1 MPFNKII
8 LNINIPILLFYNR
21 ENIHNFAM
29 LFLLKYLIMK
39 KIITKKLLIA
49 LLFGMLT
56 SSIVGN
62 NFGNMNRKKPLV
74 FIKNTTGKIIYEKS
88 GNVHSNNIEDIDF
101 SYLKNGYYTLEIN
114 KDFQIEIKPFTIVS
128 GKAIFHPK
136 AEKTVFK
143 PVIRSNKNK
152 ILISKLNFEAYPM
165 KVAIYYED
173 EIILSDIIEG
183 EKLIK
188 RIYTLHKNKKG
199 DYKIVAKVND
209 RIYTRK
215 ISL

>member
-8 LNINIPILLFYNR
+8 LNINIPILLFFNR

>member
-1 MPFNKII
+1 
-8 LNINIPILLFYNR
+8 
-21 ENIHNFAM
+21 M

-188 RIYTLHKNKKG
+188 RIYTLNKNKKG

>member
-1 MPFNKII
+1 
-8 LNINIPILLFYNR
+8 LNINIPILLFFNR

-152 ILISKLNFEAYPM
+152 ILISKLNFEVYPM
-165 KVAIYYED
+165 KVDIYYED
-173 EIILSDIIEG
+173 EVILSDIIEG
-183 EKLIK
+183 EKLIQK
-188 RIYTLHKNKKG
+188 IYTLRKNKKG
-199 DYKIVAKVND
+199 DYKIVTKVND

>member
-1 MPFNKII
+1 
-8 LNINIPILLFYNR
+8 
-21 ENIHNFAM
+21 
-29 LFLLKYLIMK
+29 MK
-39 KIITKKLLIA
+39 KVITKNLLVA
-49 LLFGMLT
+49 LLFGMLA
-56 SSIVGN
+56 SSVVGN
-62 NFGNMNRKKPLV
+62 NFGNMNRKTPLI
-74 FIKNTTGKIIYEKS
+74 FIKNTTGKIIYEKPV
-88 GNVHSNNIEDIDF
+88 NIQNNNIQDIDF

-114 KDFQIEIKPFTIVS
+114 KDFQIEIKPFTVIS

>member
-1 MPFNKII
+1 
-8 LNINIPILLFYNR
+8 LNINIPILLFFNR

-62 NFGNMNRKKPLV
+62 NFGNKNRKKPLV

>member
-1 MPFNKII
+1 
-8 LNINIPILLFYNR
+8 
-21 ENIHNFAM
+21 
-29 LFLLKYLIMK
+29 MK
-39 KIITKKLLIA
+39 KVITKKILVA

-56 SSIVGN
+56 NSIVGN
-62 NFGNMNRKKPLV
+62 NFRNINREIPLI
-74 FIKNTTGKIIYEKS
+74 FIKNTTGKIIYEKPGDIYS
-88 GNVHSNNIEDIDF
+88 SNIKEIDF
-101 SYLKNGYYTLEIN
+101 SYLENGYYTLEIN
-114 KDFQIEIKPFTIVS
+114 KDFHIEIKPFTVIS

-165 KVAIYYED
+165 KVDIYYED
-173 EIILSDIIEG
+173 EVILSDIIEG
-183 EKLIK
+183 EKLIQK
-188 RIYTLHKNKKG
+188 IYTLHKNKKG

>member
-1 MPFNKII
+1 
-8 LNINIPILLFYNR
+8 
-21 ENIHNFAM
+21 
-29 LFLLKYLIMK
+29 MK
-39 KIITKKLLIA
+39 KVITKNLLVA
-49 LLFGMLT
+49 LLFGMLAG
-56 SSIVGN
+56 SVVGN
-62 NFGNMNRKKPLV
+62 NFGNMNKKTPLI
-74 FIKNTTGKIIYEKS
+74 FIKNTTGKIIYEKP
-88 GNVHSNNIEDIDF
+88 VNIQDIDF

-114 KDFQIEIKPFTIVS
+114 KDFQIEIKPFTVIS
-128 GKAIFHPK
+128 GKAIFHPR
-136 AEKTVFK
+136 AEKTIFK